1 MSHRGSAAALL
12 TVFAVVALAPAP
24 ATSQTETPASA
35 PPGRTPWG
43 DPDLQGFF
51 TTQTFTPL
59 QRPDHLAGKELFTE
73 EEAAELQQLFTAD
86 GVDPLAGRAINLED
100 SDAIRQRLRQTQE
113 SIHYDNAVWLRT
125 TQPKGLTSRRT
136 SLIVDP
142 PDGRIPP
149 LTPEAQQRA
158 DDRAQA
164 RRGHEFDSYET
175 RPLQERCVVWTHEG
189 PPMVPPPYN
198 DVLQIFQVPGYVV
211 ILPELSTNKARL
223 IPLNPSPHIS
233 PTIRQFRGNSR
244 GRWEGETLVV
254 ETTNFTDKTGFQG
267 SSEALHVVERFTRV
281 DADTIRY
288 EFTVDDPA
296 TWTSPWSAEIPMVKT
311 DGPLYEYACHE
322 GNHDIRY
329 ILEVYRNLDKQAAAD
344 ASPQGSK

>member
-24 ATSQTETPASA
+24 ATSQAETPASA

-59 QRPDHLAGKELFTE
+59 QRPEHLAGKEFFTE

-100 SDAIRQRLRQTQE
+100 SDAIRQRLRQSQE

-254 ETTNFTDKTGFQG
+254 ETMGNE
-267 SSEALHVVERFTRV
+267 SSSQ
-281 DADTIRY
+281 
-288 EFTVDDPA
+288 DDP
-296 TWTSPWSAEIPMVKT
+296 PRGQNMVGEECYDRIFISYT
-311 DGPLYEYACHE
+311 
-322 GNHDIRY
+322 
-329 ILEVYRNLDKQAAAD
+329 
-344 ASPQGSK
+344 

>member
-24 ATSQTETPASA
+24 ATSQPETPASA
-35 PPGRTPWG
+35 PPGRTLWG

-59 QRPDHLAGKELFTE
+59 QRPDHLADKELFTE

-113 SIHYDNAVWLRT
+113 NIHYDNAVWLRT
-125 TQPKGLTSRRT
+125 TRPKGFTSRRT

-142 PDGRIPP
+142 PDGKIPP

-158 DDRAQA
+158 ADRARA

-198 DVLQIFQVPGYVV
+198 DVLQIFQAPGYVV
-211 ILPELSTNKARL
+211 ILPELSTNKARM

-233 PTIRQFRGNSR
+233 LAIRQFRGSSR
-244 GRWEGETLVV
+244 GRWEGDTLVV

-322 GNHDIRY
+322 GNHDIRH
-329 ILEVYRNLDKQAAAD
+329 ILEVSRNLDNQAAAD
-344 ASPQGSK
+344 AAPQGSK